1 VRNGQ
6 DAVVRQKRHH
16 GWPFRLAEDVP
27 PGRLSGHRVRIA
39 SWSDFEAIVFLGCP
53 QRMYAVL
60 GEHQPLLQQADQVGQ
75 FNGPAVRGLGGRQF
89 ALGDPAADGAVGRPP
104 RSVTMPTTGWTW
116 PAGYPDM
123 AGTGPSEGD
132 TTPAQREA
140 PPPKERRPIRCRFV
154 WASALGRVGRD
165 RVLHRCSA
173 TGAVRSAAQLAHG
186 CAKTHSSRRGFH
198 RSDRVE
204 CSWHLLVTP
213 YPLHGSGAGSRRR
226 GTTIQRQIQR
236 ASRVW
241 CCRRSTR
248 RRRSLASPA
257 ADARLA
263 EHRTVP

>member
-1 VRNGQ
+1 LGAPNACMQCSANTSRCCS
-6 DAVVRQKRHH
+6 K
-16 GWPFRLAEDVP
+16 PTK
-27 PGRLSGHRVRIA
+27 
-39 SWSDFEAIVFLGCP
+39 SDSSTVQP
-53 QRMYAVL
+53 SAVL
-60 GEHQPLLQQADQVGQ
+60 VAGSLPSVIQRQTVRSDVRLGQ
-75 FNGPAVRGLGGRQF
+75 L
-89 ALGDPAADGAVGRPP
+89 P
-104 RSVTMPTTGWTW
+104 RRRTGWTW

-248 RRRSLASPA
+248 RRRSLASPV